1 LVYLRDPSIVCGKY
15 FKSLSQKLGAKT
27 EFATKPKDGMAN
39 KLFIRAW
46 STYNGSNH
54 NIHTYV

>member
-1 LVYLRDPSIVCGKY
+1 LVYLKDPSIVCGKD

-39 KLFIRAW
+39 KLLVY
-46 STYNGSNH
+46 S
-54 NIHTYV
+54 